1 MEKIKLGM
9 VGGGEGAFIGEVH
22 RIAARMDERFHLCAG
37 ALCSDPERS
46 LKSALDLGLPEDRSY
61 SDYKEMA
68 ISESRRDDGINFVS
82 IVTPNH
88 LHHPI
93 AKAFLEVGINV
104 ICDKPMTMNSEE
116 AQELIDISESSDLI
130 FAVTYNYSGYP
141 LIREAREIIKKG
153 ELGSIR
159 IIKVEYIQDWLTE
172 PIENTGQKQ
181 ASWRVDP
188 KKSGIGG
195 SIGDIGTHAFHLA
208 HFVTQQLPNKISADL
223 SCFVE
228 GRELD
233 DNAHI
238 LMRYESGAK
247 GMIWS
252 SQVAPGNENNL
263 KIQIYGEKGGLIWQQ
278 ENPNELIL
286 NLLNQPSRRLT
297 RGSSFVGDQ
306 SARLTRIPAG
316 HPEGY
321 LEGFANIYR
330 EVADEF
336 SAKISGKPI
345 SKDILYPTSKEGLY
359 GVSFIEAAIES
370 NSKDSVWTDLK
381 L

>member
-68 ISESRRDDGINFVS
+68 ISESQRDDGINFVS

-93 AKAFLEVGINV
+93 AKAFMEVGINV

-172 PIENTGQKQ
+172 PIESTGQKQ

>member
-68 ISESRRDDGINFVS
+68 ISESQRDDGINFVS

-104 ICDKPMTMNSEE
+104 ICDKPMTMDSEE

-153 ELGSIR
+153 DLGSIR

-370 NSKDSVWTDLK
+370 NSKDSVWTNLK

>member
-141 LIREAREIIKKG
+141 LIREAREIVKKG

>member
-68 ISESRRDDGINFVS
+68 ISESQRDDGINFVS

-153 ELGSIR
+153 DLGSIR

-172 PIENTGQKQ
+172 PIESTGQKQ

>member
-68 ISESRRDDGINFVS
+68 ISESQRDDGINFVS

-153 ELGSIR
+153 DLGSIR

-172 PIENTGQKQ
+172 PIEKTGQKQ

-278 ENPNELIL
+278 ESPNELIL
-286 NLLNQPSRRLT
+286 NLLNQPSKRLT

>member
-46 LKSALDLGLPEDRSY
+46 LKSALNLGLPEDRSY

-68 ISESRRDDGINFVS
+68 ISESQRDDGINFVS

-172 PIENTGQKQ
+172 PIEKTGQKQ

-278 ENPNELIL
+278 ESPNELIL
-286 NLLNQPSRRLT
+286 NLLNQPSKRLT

>member
-22 RIAARMDERFHLCAG
+22 RIAARMDERFQLCAG

-68 ISESRRDDGINFVS
+68 ISESQRDDGINFVS

-153 ELGSIR
+153 EVGSRR
-159 IIKVEYIQDWLTE
+159 IKKVEYIQDWLTE

>member
-46 LKSALDLGLPEDRSY
+46 LKSALDLGLPEERSY

-68 ISESRRDDGINFVS
+68 ISESQRDDGINFVS

-153 ELGSIR
+153 DLGSIR

-172 PIENTGQKQ
+172 PIESTGQKQ

-233 DNAHI
+233 DNASI

-297 RGSSFVGDQ
+297 RGSSFVGNQ

>member
-68 ISESRRDDGINFVS
+68 ISESQRDDGINFVS

-172 PIENTGQKQ
+172 PIESTGQKQ

-297 RGSSFVGDQ
+297 RGSSFVGEQ

>member
-1 MEKIKLGM
+1 
-9 VGGGEGAFIGEVH
+9 
-22 RIAARMDERFHLCAG
+22 MDERFHLCAG

-68 ISESRRDDGINFVS
+68 ISESQRDDGINFVS

-116 AQELIDISESSDLI
+116 AQELIDISESSALI

-153 ELGSIR
+153 DLGSIR

>member
-22 RIAARMDERFHLCAG
+22 RIAARMDERFQLCAG

-68 ISESRRDDGINFVS
+68 ISESQRDDGINFVS

-141 LIREAREIIKKG
+141 LIREAREIIKIG

-172 PIENTGQKQ
+172 PIEKTGQKQ

-286 NLLNQPSRRLT
+286 NLLNQPSKRLT

-370 NSKDSVWTDLK
+370 NSKDSVWTNLK

>member
-68 ISESRRDDGINFVS
+68 ISESQRDDGINFVS

-336 SAKISGKPI
+336 SAIISGKPI

>member
-1 MEKIKLGM
+1 MKKIKLGM

-68 ISESRRDDGINFVS
+68 ISESQRDDGINFVS

-172 PIENTGQKQ
+172 PIEKTGQKQ

-286 NLLNQPSRRLT
+286 NLLNQPSKRLT

-359 GVSFIEAAIES
+359 GVSFIETAIES

>member
-68 ISESRRDDGINFVS
+68 ISESQRDDGINFVS

-93 AKAFLEVGINV
+93 AKAFLEAGINV

-172 PIENTGQKQ
+172 PIEKTGQKQ

>member
-1 MEKIKLGM
+1 MKKIKLGM
-9 VGGGEGAFIGEVH
+9 VGGGEGAFIGDVH
-22 RIAARMDERFHLCAG
+22 RIAARMDERFQLCAG

-68 ISESRRDDGINFVS
+68 ISESQRDDGINFVS

-153 ELGSIR
+153 DLGSIR

-172 PIENTGQKQ
+172 PIEKTGQKQ

-286 NLLNQPSRRLT
+286 NLLNQPSKRLT

>member
-22 RIAARMDERFHLCAG
+22 RIAARMDERFQLCAG

-46 LKSALDLGLPEDRSY
+46 LKSALDLGLPEGRSY

-68 ISESRRDDGINFVS
+68 ISESQRDDGINFVS

>member
-22 RIAARMDERFHLCAG
+22 RIAARMDERFQLCAG

-68 ISESRRDDGINFVS
+68 ISESQRDDGINFVS

-233 DNAHI
+233 DNAHM

-247 GMIWS
+247 GIIWS

-297 RGSSFVGDQ
+297 RGSTFVGDQ

>member
-37 ALCSDPERS
+37 AFCSDPERS

-68 ISESRRDDGINFVS
+68 ISESQRDDGINFVS

-153 ELGSIR
+153 DLGSIR

-172 PIENTGQKQ
+172 PIEKTGQKQ

-286 NLLNQPSRRLT
+286 NLLNQPSKRLT

>member
-68 ISESRRDDGINFVS
+68 ISESQRDDGINFVS

-228 GRELD
+228 GRKLD

-278 ENPNELIL
+278 ESPNELIL
-286 NLLNQPSRRLT
+286 NLLNQPSKRLT

-345 SKDILYPTSKEGLY
+345 SKDILYPTSREGLY

>member
-9 VGGGEGAFIGEVH
+9 VGGGECAFIGEVH
-22 RIAARMDERFHLCAG
+22 RIAARMDERFQLCAG

-68 ISESRRDDGINFVS
+68 ISESQRDDGINFVS

>member
-68 ISESRRDDGINFVS
+68 ISESQRDDGINFVS

-153 ELGSIR
+153 DLGSIR

-263 KIQIYGEKGGLIWQQ
+263 KIQVYGEKGGLIWQQ

>member
-22 RIAARMDERFHLCAG
+22 RIAARMDERFQLCAG

-68 ISESRRDDGINFVS
+68 ISESQRDDGINFVS

-336 SAKISGKPI
+336 SEKISGKPI

>member
-68 ISESRRDDGINFVS
+68 ISESQRDDGINFVS

-172 PIENTGQKQ
+172 PIESTGQKQ

>member
-68 ISESRRDDGINFVS
+68 ISESQRDDGINFVS

-153 ELGSIR
+153 DLGSIR

-345 SKDILYPTSKEGLY
+345 SKDILYPTSIEGLY

>member
-1 MEKIKLGM
+1 MKKIKLGM

-22 RIAARMDERFHLCAG
+22 RIAARMDERFQLCAG

-68 ISESRRDDGINFVS
+68 ISESQRDDGINFVS

-153 ELGSIR
+153 DLGSIR

-286 NLLNQPSRRLT
+286 NLLNQPSKRLT

>member
-46 LKSALDLGLPEDRSY
+46 IKSALDLGLPEDRSY

-68 ISESRRDDGINFVS
+68 ISESQRDDGINFVS

-278 ENPNELIL
+278 ESPNELIL
-286 NLLNQPSRRLT
+286 NLLNQPSKRLT

>member
-68 ISESRRDDGINFVS
+68 ISESQRDDGINFVS

-104 ICDKPMTMNSEE
+104 ICDKPMTMNSKE

-172 PIENTGQKQ
+172 PIESKGQKQ

>member
-22 RIAARMDERFHLCAG
+22 RIAARMDERFQLCAG

-68 ISESRRDDGINFVS
+68 ISESQRDDGINFVS

-104 ICDKPMTMNSEE
+104 ICDKPMTMNTEE

-153 ELGSIR
+153 DLGSIR

>member
-68 ISESRRDDGINFVS
+68 ISESQRDDGINFVS

-104 ICDKPMTMNSEE
+104 ICDKPMTMDSEE

-286 NLLNQPSRRLT
+286 NLLNQPSKRLT

>member
-68 ISESRRDDGINFVS
+68 ISESQRDDGINFVS

-141 LIREAREIIKKG
+141 FIREAREIIKKG
-153 ELGSIR
+153 DLGSIR

-172 PIENTGQKQ
+172 PIEKTGQKQ

>member
-68 ISESRRDDGINFVS
+68 ISESQRDDGINFVS

-116 AQELIDISESSDLI
+116 AQELIDISETSDLI

>member
-22 RIAARMDERFHLCAG
+22 RIAARMDERFQLCAG

-46 LKSALDLGLPEDRSY
+46 FKSALDLGLPEDRSY

-68 ISESRRDDGINFVS
+68 ISESQRDDGINFVS

-172 PIENTGQKQ
+172 PIENIGQKQ

-247 GMIWS
+247 GIIWS

>member
-1 MEKIKLGM
+1 MKKIKLGM

-68 ISESRRDDGINFVS
+68 ISESQRDDGINFVS

-172 PIENTGQKQ
+172 PIEKTGQKQ

-278 ENPNELIL
+278 ESPNELIL
-286 NLLNQPSRRLT
+286 NLLNQPSKRLT

>member
-22 RIAARMDERFHLCAG
+22 RIAARMDERFQLCAG

-68 ISESRRDDGINFVS
+68 ISESQRDDGINFVS

-172 PIENTGQKQ
+172 PIEKTGQKQ

-238 LMRYESGAK
+238 LMLS
-247 GMIWS
+247 
-252 SQVAPGNENNL
+252 
-263 KIQIYGEKGGLIWQQ
+263 LIH
-278 ENPNELIL
+278 I
-286 NLLNQPSRRLT
+286 
-297 RGSSFVGDQ
+297 
-306 SARLTRIPAG
+306 
-316 HPEGY
+316 
-321 LEGFANIYR
+321 
-330 EVADEF
+330 
-336 SAKISGKPI
+336 
-345 SKDILYPTSKEGLY
+345 
-359 GVSFIEAAIES
+359 
-370 NSKDSVWTDLK
+370 
-381 L
+381 

>member
-22 RIAARMDERFHLCAG
+22 RIAARMDERFQLCAG

-68 ISESRRDDGINFVS
+68 ISESQRDDGINFVS

-172 PIENTGQKQ
+172 PIESTGQKQ

>member
-68 ISESRRDDGINFVS
+68 ISESQRDDGINFVS

-153 ELGSIR
+153 DLGSIR

-370 NSKDSVWTDLK
+370 NSKDSVWTNLK

>member
-68 ISESRRDDGINFVS
+68 ISESQRDDGINFVS

-172 PIENTGQKQ
+172 PIEKTGQKQ

-278 ENPNELIL
+278 ESPNELIL
-286 NLLNQPSRRLT
+286 NLLNQPSKRLT

-359 GVSFIEAAIES
+359 GVNFIEAAIES

>member
-22 RIAARMDERFHLCAG
+22 RIAARMDERFQLCAG

-68 ISESRRDDGINFVS
+68 ISESQRDDGINFVS

-104 ICDKPMTMNSEE
+104 ICDKPMTMNTEE

-153 ELGSIR
+153 DLGSIR

-172 PIENTGQKQ
+172 PIEKTGQKQ

-286 NLLNQPSRRLT
+286 NLLNQPSKRLT

>member
-46 LKSALDLGLPEDRSY
+46 LKSALDLGIPEDRSY

-68 ISESRRDDGINFVS
+68 ISESQRDDGINFVS

-247 GMIWS
+247 GIIWS

-297 RGSSFVGDQ
+297 RGSSFVGNQ